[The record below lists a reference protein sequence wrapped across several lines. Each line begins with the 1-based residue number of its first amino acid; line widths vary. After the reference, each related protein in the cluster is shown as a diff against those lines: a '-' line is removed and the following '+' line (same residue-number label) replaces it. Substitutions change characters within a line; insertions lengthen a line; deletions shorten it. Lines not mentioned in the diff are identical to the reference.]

1 MRVKISTFLI
11 IATISISCTDDIPK
25 DHTLLKVRQLI
36 DTVGFT
42 QYKWQLDSVIKRI
55 EIKDKLINNDIYK
68 TVICPHDD
76 YTYAAGLYNKTLSGI
91 KAKTV
96 VLIGVA
102 HKARN
107 FNLENKL
114 VFGSFSH
121 WKSANGTLKVS
132 PLREELMN
140 NISEDIFIVH
150 DSMMQLEHS
159 LEAINPFLQRNKASV
174 EIIPILV
181 PYMTFDNMKHFASEL
196 ALSMK
201 KIMHKKKLS
210 YGKDLAVVIS
220 NDAIHYGDEGWGGN
234 NMARFGV
241 DSLGTEK
248 ARQLDLKIIDECLQG
263 KLDSNK
269 IRQFNAFTIQE
280 DDYKAYKWTWCGR
293 YSVPFGLLFANKL
306 NLLIENRPLTGS
318 LVDYRTTIHNPHIK
332 VKDIGMGTTAPAYQ
346 RHWVAFTGI
355 TYQ

>member
-114 VFGSFSH
+114 VLDHSVIG
-121 WKSANGTLKVS
+121 KVQTEL
-132 PLREELMN
+132 LR
-140 NISEDIFIVH
+140 
-150 DSMMQLEHS
+150 
-159 LEAINPFLQRNKASV
+159 FL
-174 EIIPILV
+174 L
-181 PYMTFDNMKHFASEL
+181 
-196 ALSMK
+196 
-201 KIMHKKKLS
+201 
-210 YGKDLAVVIS
+210 
-220 NDAIHYGDEGWGGN
+220 
-234 NMARFGV
+234 
-241 DSLGTEK
+241 
-248 ARQLDLKIIDECLQG
+248 
-263 KLDSNK
+263 
-269 IRQFNAFTIQE
+269 
-280 DDYKAYKWTWCGR
+280 
-293 YSVPFGLLFANKL
+293 
-306 NLLIENRPLTGS
+306 
-318 LVDYRTTIHNPHIK
+318 
-332 VKDIGMGTTAPAYQ
+332 
-346 RHWVAFTGI
+346 
-355 TYQ
+355 